1 MDPQPFASILNP
13 RGGGSALLALLLLSA
28 CGGEP
33 ERAAPQ
39 PLPALAGP
47 STLLRLPRA
56 GGQAVA
62 YVPEDLR
69 EAGWTSAGR
78 LGPLRRTLGA
88 DLDERMVLAV
98 DTAGNLV
105 AVDLDTRS
113 VRGSVVGGV
122 AAATLAGDGSV
133 YIVDA
138 AGTVTHL
145 LRRMPTRFRASLP
158 GPPSQLFGALN
169 DRLVAVT
176 TGELPAVV
184 VVEHDTETEPYPV
197 PPGEAAATLWAD
209 LLAIAADTAV
219 VFYDAQRG
227 TPRPSLRINGG
238 ARSVAFSP
246 SGDRLYV
253 ARTRPDLLVFDRFS
267 LERMATVEL
276 PSPASAIR
284 PDASGRWIMLRA
296 EGSDSI
302 DIVDATVNRVVA
314 RLPGQWHEDLPLVA
328 GAATLILRHGNSVE
342 AWDLSQA
349 TPERRGTIADGATD
363 FWSVIAWVPPARAV
377 ELAEAAETTAVVQDS
392 AIVFGVIPTPELR
405 PPSRVF
411 LQVSS
416 SQNVAWARELARQ
429 LSSAGFPALVRDP
442 QAADDG
448 YRVLLGPY
456 PSREVAEE
464 AGRRLGR
471 PYFVLSDPGA
481 TEPR

>member
-1 MDPQPFASILNP
+1 MDPQPFARILNRLSR
-13 RGGGSALLALLLLSA
+13 RGALLALLLASA
-28 CGGEP
+28 CGGEA
-33 ERAAPQ
+33 EREAPQ

-62 YVPEDLR
+62 YIPEDLR
-69 EAGWTSAGR
+69 EAGWTSAGSV
-78 LGPLRRTLGA
+78 GPLRRPLGA

-105 AVDLDTRS
+105 AVELDTRS
-113 VRGSVVGGV
+113 VRGSVVRGV
-122 AAATLAGDGSV
+122 VAATLAGDGSV
-133 YIVDA
+133 YVVDA
-138 AGTVTHL
+138 TGTVTHL

-176 TGELPAVV
+176 TGDVPAVV

-219 VFYDAQRG
+219 VFYDAQRRM
-227 TPRPSLRINGG
+227 PRPSLRINGG

-253 ARTRPDLLVFDRFS
+253 ARNRPDLLVFDRFS
-267 LERMATVEL
+267 LERTATVEL

-284 PDASGRWIMLRA
+284 PDASGRWVMLRA
-296 EGSDSI
+296 EGGDSI
-302 DIVDATVNRVVA
+302 DVVDATVNRVVA

-328 GAATLILRHGNSVE
+328 GAATLILRHGDSVE
-342 AWDLSQA
+342 AWDLSEAVPQ
-349 TPERRGTIADGATD
+349 RRGRIAGGATD

-377 ELAEAAETTAVVQDS
+377 ELAEAAETTVVVQDS
-392 AIVFGVIPTPELR
+392 AIVFGVIPPPDLA
-405 PPSRVF
+405 PPSRIF

-416 SQNVAWARELARQ
+416 SQNAAWARELARQ
-429 LSSAGFPALVRDP
+429 LSGGGFPALVRDP

-471 PYFVLSDPGA
+471 PYFVLTDPGA
-481 TEPR
+481 TEQR

>member
-1 MDPQPFASILNP
+1 MDPQSFAGILTRP
-13 RGGGSALLALLLLSA
+13 VQGGALLACLLLGG
-28 CGGEP
+28 CGSET
-33 ERAAPQ
+33 ESAAPH

-69 EAGWTSAGR
+69 EAGWTTTGR
-78 LGPLRRTLGA
+78 LGALQRPLGV

-98 DTAGNLV
+98 DTDGNLV
-105 AVDLDTRS
+105 AIDLDTRA
-113 VRGSVVGGV
+113 VRGSVVSGV

-133 YIVDA
+133 YLIDT
-138 AGTVTHL
+138 AGAVTHL

-176 TGELPAVV
+176 TGEVPAVV
-184 VVEHDTETEPYPV
+184 VVEHDVEGEPYPV
-197 PPGEAAATLWAD
+197 PAGEAAATLWGD

-219 VFYDAQRG
+219 VFYDAQRQ

-238 ARSVAFSP
+238 VRSVAFSP

-253 ARTRPDLLVFDRFS
+253 ARARPDLLVFDRFS
-267 LERMATVEL
+267 HDRLATVVL
-276 PSPASAIR
+276 PSPAAAIR
-284 PDASGRWIMLRA
+284 PDASGRWVMLRV
-296 EGSDSI
+296 EGADSI
-302 DIVDATVNRVVA
+302 DVIDATVNRVVA
-314 RLPGQWHEDLPLVA
+314 RIAGGWQEDLPLVA
-328 GAATLILRHGNSVE
+328 GSATLVLRHGDAVE
-342 AWDLSQA
+342 AWDLAQA
-349 TPERRGTIADGATD
+349 SPQRTGMIEDGARD
-363 FWSVIAWVPPARAV
+363 FWSLVAWVPPARAV
-377 ELAEAAETTAVVQDS
+377 ELAEAAETTGVVQDS
-392 AIVFGVIPTPELR
+392 AIVFGVIPAPVLT

-416 SQNVAWARELARQ
+416 SQNEAWARELARQ
-429 LSSAGFPALVRDP
+429 LSSTGFPALVRDP

-456 PSREVAEE
+456 PTREVAEE

-471 PYFVLSDPGA
+471 PYFVLTDPGTA
-481 TEPR
+481 NQ

>member
-1 MDPQPFASILNP
+1 M
-13 RGGGSALLALLLLSA
+13 RGSALLALLLLAA

-33 ERAAPQ
+33 ERVAPQ

-47 STLLRLPRA
+47 STLLRLPRS

-69 EAGWTSAGR
+69 EAGWSSTGR
-78 LGPLRRTLGA
+78 LGPLQRPLGA
-88 DLDERMVLAV
+88 DLDERMVLAI
-98 DTAGNLV
+98 DTADNLV
-105 AVDLDTRS
+105 AVDLDTRA
-113 VRGSVVGGV
+113 VRGSVVRGV

-133 YIVDA
+133 YVVGADGA
-138 AGTVTHL
+138 VTHL

-158 GPPSQLFGALN
+158 GPPGQLFGALN

-176 TGELPAVV
+176 TGEMPAVV
-184 VVEHDTETEPYPV
+184 VVEHDTETEPHPV
-197 PPGEAAATLWAD
+197 PAGEAAATLWAD

-219 VFYDAQRG
+219 VFYDAQRRL
-227 TPRPSLRINGG
+227 PRPSLRVNGG

-253 ARTRPDLLVFDRFS
+253 ARARNDLLVFDRFS
-267 LERMATVEL
+267 LARMATVAL
-276 PSPASAIR
+276 STPATAIR
-284 PDASGRWIMLRA
+284 PDASGRWIMLRT
-296 EGSDSI
+296 EGADSI

-314 RLPGQWHEDLPLVA
+314 RLPGEWHDDLPLVA
-328 GAATLILRHGNSVE
+328 GAATLILRHGDAVE
-342 AWDLSQA
+342 AWDLGQA
-349 TPERRGTIADGATD
+349 TPERRGTIAGGARD

-392 AIVFGVIPTPELR
+392 AIVFGVIPAPALT
-405 PPSRVF
+405 PPSRVY

-416 SQNVAWARELARQ
+416 SQNAEWARELARQ
-429 LSSAGFPALVRDP
+429 LSSGGFPALVRDP

-456 PSREVAEE
+456 PSREAAED

-471 PYFVLSDPGA
+471 PYFVLTDPGA
-481 TEPR
+481 TTER